1 MDEDLA
7 FGEVEKEDSNGPMK
21 RSGMDKGAE
30 HLEEENKDHAAD
42 QELIDEHKLH
52 LREIYTQAKSMKV
65 AVGGSLNRQYAHND
79 AVSESQ
85 SWNFYAMCIEAVC
98 FVGIVAF
105 QLYHIKQTLDNKLVM

>member
-7 FGEVEKEDSNGPMK
+7 FGEVEKEDSNGAMK

-65 AVGGSLNRQYAHND
+65 AVGGSLNRQYARND

-105 QLYHIKQTLDNKLVM
+105 QLYHIKKTLDNKLVM